1 MSHDLRLAAF
11 ICLLLFGI
19 TATSTTTFADPL
31 SLNSSLIQGGMVT
44 GAVPPGSQVFLGSEI
59 LKVAPDG
66 RFVFGFHRDAPPK
79 AEISVIVPDGEA
91 YRKALSVRQR
101 DYKIQRV
108 DGLPPKKVT
117 PPPEFYERLRR
128 ERGLVGKARAAN
140 TDFLFWAEPFIRPA
154 KGRISGVYGSQRILN
169 GIPKQPHYGLDIA
182 APKGTPVVAPASG
195 VVVLA
200 EPDFYYEGGI
210 IIIDHG
216 FRVMSTLFHL
226 NSVDVE
232 AGQTVSQGDRIGSVG
247 ATGRATGSHVDWRI
261 NWGPAR
267 LDPELLPDRHSEP
280 PETP

>member
-1 MSHDLRLAAF
+1 MSQGLSRIVF
-11 ICLLLFGI
+11 ICILVAGF
-19 TATSTTTFADPL
+19 TAASRTTYADPL
-31 SLNSSLIQGGMVT
+31 TLNGTLAQGGMVT
-44 GAVPPGSQVFLGSEI
+44 GVVQPGSQVFLGPQA

-66 RFVFGFHRDAPPK
+66 RFVFGFHRDAPAK
-79 AEISVIVPDGEA
+79 AEISVIAPGGEA
-91 YRKALSVRQR
+91 YREALSVAQR
-101 DYKIQRV
+101 EYKIQQI

-226 NSVDVE
+226 NSVDVDV
-232 AGQTVSQGDRIGSVG
+232 GQTVNQGDRIGSVG

-261 NWGPAR
+261 NWGSAR
-267 LDPELLPDRHSEP
+267 LDPGLFQDRQGEP
-280 PETP
+280 QKAP